1 MKKNRKSSWLLSLGM
16 FAVVIFGLVSV
27 DPRVRDQFQRLIY
40 GGDGIVSWD
49 NRAIELGTAI
59 AGAIRTQ
66 SIDNAPV
73 LLFATVGVVLF
84 LFMVRT

>member
-1 MKKNRKSSWLLSLGM
+1 MKKHQWIVSLAL
-16 FAVVIFGLVSV
+16 FAVVIVALVSI
-27 DPRVRDQFQRLIY
+27 DQRVRDQFERLIS
-40 GGDGIVSWD
+40 GGDGVTTWD
-49 NRAIELGTAI
+49 DRALDLGQAI

-84 LFMVRT
+84 VFMVRT

>member
-1 MKKNRKSSWLLSLGM
+1 MKRHQWLISLLM
-16 FAVVIFGLVSV
+16 FAVVMGGLISV
-27 DPRVRDQFQRLIY
+27 DQRVRDQFTRLMY
-40 GGDGIVSWD
+40 GGDGISSWD
-49 NRAIELGTAI
+49 NRALDLGAAV

-73 LLFATVGVVLF
+73 LLFGVVGIVLF

>member
-1 MKKNRKSSWLLSLGM
+1 MKKHQWMVSLGL
-16 FAVVIFGLVSV
+16 FAVVIGALISV
-27 DPRVRDQFQRLIY
+27 DQRVRDQVARLFY

-49 NRAIELGTAI
+49 NRALDLGHAI
-59 AGAIRTQ
+59 ASAIRTQ

-84 LFMVRT
+84 VFMVRT

>member
-1 MKKNRKSSWLLSLGM
+1 MKKHQW
-16 FAVVIFGLVSV
+16 LVSV
-27 DPRVRDQFQRLIY
+27 GLFAIVIAALISVDQRVRDQFARLIY

-49 NRAIELGTAI
+49 NRALDLGSAI

-84 LFMVRT
+84 VFMVRT